1 MSDRPQPNPTQPN
14 QPTNAPKGAKEQ
26 AMYWHTTT
34 ADLLIRGYLS
44 FLATNWMATQTI
56 DRCTIINLHRMYLG
70 RTSR

>member
-1 MSDRPQPNPTQPN
+1 MH
-14 QPTNAPKGAKEQ
+14 
-26 AMYWHTTT
+26 WHTTTT

-70 RTSR
+70 RSGQ